1 MNKKILG
8 IFLIGTLLLASSV
21 AMAQSVGWKT
31 YTNEKYDF
39 SIKYPDEWGK
49 NEVSGDLYAVVSFSG
64 PKGKNIAASVQVVEV
79 ESPKNLKE
87 RIVAKNFTIGGI
99 AQKQII
105 TVKNGRMYVMTFVA
119 NHEAFKEANDTYF
132 KEMIKSFKI
141 E

>member
-8 IFLIGTLLLASSV
+8 IFLIGALLLASSV

-31 YTNEKYDF
+31 YKNEEYNF
-39 SIKYPDEWGK
+39 SIEYPDEWGK
-49 NEVSGDLYAVVSFSG
+49 AEASVDNYVSVSFSG

-79 ESPKNLKE
+79 ESPKSLKE
-87 RIVAKNFTIGGI
+87 KIVTKNFTISGI
-99 AQKQII
+99 TEKQTII
-105 TVKNGRMYVMTFVA
+105 VKNGRMYVMTFVA

-132 KEMIKSFKI
+132 KGMIKSFKI

>member
-8 IFLIGTLLLASSV
+8 IFLIGALLLTSSV

-31 YTNEKYDF
+31 YKNEEYNF

-49 NEVSGDLYAVVSFSG
+49 NEVSGDMYAVVSFSG
-64 PKGKNIAASVQVVEV
+64 PKGKNIAASVSAIDT

-87 RIVAKNFTIGGI
+87 KIVTKNFSIGGI
-99 AQKQII
+99 TEKQII
-105 TVKNGRMYVMTFVA
+105 IVKNGRMYVMTFVA
-119 NHEAFKEANDTYF
+119 NHETFKEANDTYF

>member
-8 IFLIGTLLLASSV
+8 IFLIGAILLASSV
-21 AMAQSVGWKT
+21 ATAQSVGWTT
-31 YTNEKYDF
+31 YENEKYNF

-49 NEVSGDLYAVVSFSG
+49 NEVSGDMYAVVSFSG

-87 RIVAKNFTIGGI
+87 KIVAKNFSIGGI
-99 AQKQII
+99 TQKQII
-105 TVKNGRMYVMTFVA
+105 IVKNGRMYVMTFVA